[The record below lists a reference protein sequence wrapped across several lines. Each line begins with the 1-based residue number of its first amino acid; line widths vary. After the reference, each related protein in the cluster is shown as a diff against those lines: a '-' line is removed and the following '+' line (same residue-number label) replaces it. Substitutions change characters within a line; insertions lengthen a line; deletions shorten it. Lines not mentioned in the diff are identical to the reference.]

1 MSFSRTIALPMMV
14 ALHWGQS
21 FFSNLSKHLDSEEL
35 QTIWPFLHWYSFS
48 PAFGTSKQ
56 IGHSMISSISMMMF
70 ISTLQL
76 KRARIFMELCK
87 GTSPSLMHAGLWR
100 RLGDSPH
107 RLNAKRSHYTRKQK
121 MSNFFFFFFGKSKL
135 SSNKQYKPVPFSR
148 IFPIKN
154 FTIFLVKSKLS
165 TANQCKTVTF
175 SRIF

>member
-1 MSFSRTIALPMMV
+1 MSFSSTIALPMMM

-56 IGHSMISSISMMMF
+56 IGHSMISSISMVMF

-76 KRARIFMELCK
+76 KRARIVVELCK

-100 RLGDSPH
+100 RLGNSPH
-107 RLNAKRSHYTRKQK
+107 RLNANRSHYTRNKNCHRK
-121 MSNFFFFFFGKSKL
+121 KKILGKSTL
-135 SSNKQYKPVPFSR
+135 SANKQYKPVPFSR

>member
-35 QTIWPFLHWYSFS
+35 QTMWPFLHWYSFS

-70 ISTLQL
+70 ISTLPL
-76 KRARIFMELCK
+76 KRARIVVELCK

-100 RLGDSPH
+100 RHGDSPH
-107 RLNAKRSHYTRKQK
+107 RLNANGRKKCQK
-121 MSNFFFFFFGKSKL
+121 KISQFFSGNQSCQQINSAKPYRFHEFFPL
-135 SSNKQYKPVPFSR
+135 
-148 IFPIKN
+148 KN

-165 TANQCKTVTF
+165 T
-175 SRIF
+175 S